1 MLYTNYVRAPG
12 LSSWYT
18 LEVGMK
24 VKYFI
29 IFIIRKLV
37 FFVVVSVPNK
47 FLMAMVTLDFI
58 VELNLSNLSLP
69 SSSLLVCM
77 FLLIY
82 TLNKYYGLCHAES
95 RNINI
100 ITNSSLKC

>member
-1 MLYTNYVRAPG
+1 
-12 LSSWYT
+12 
-18 LEVGMK
+18 MK